1 MRCFGLASIL
11 LATAGCAL
19 VAPVASNIP
28 VTRETTAECARHCAD
43 LGLRLGAVVLVHN
56 SAGCVCEADQRVSS
70 SGRTGGAAVAA
81 TQAIVDDEQAAA
93 AQHAQQQSTTGTS
106 GHH

>member
-1 MRCFGLASIL
+1 MRRFGFVAVLLAS
-11 LATAGCAL
+11 TGCAL

-28 VTRETTAECARHCAD
+28 VTRETTTECARHCAD

-56 SAGCVCEADQRVSS
+56 SAGCVCEADRPVSS

-81 TQAIVDDEQAAA
+81 AQAIVDDEQAAA
-93 AQHAQQQSTTGTS
+93 TQQAQQSTGTS